1 MGGLELGD
9 AGFDVHAFAQGL
21 MEDSAFQEL
30 SRDPVLLRSLVQECM
45 ASEDTSRGYGDSGD
59 GGGGYGGSS
68 DGGSGDGGGEG
79 EEECEDAEYRREKA
93 RYEYARKLAVLV
105 AAEAGSVTGS
115 KRGGQ
120 QTDGDALRL
129 PVLSPRGRRGGAA
142 AQYAL

>member
-1 MGGLELGD
+1 MGGKFIELGD

-45 ASEDTSRGYGDSGD
+45 ASSDEDTSP
-59 GGGGYGGSS
+59 GYGG
-68 DGGSGDGGGEG
+68 DGGSGDGGGED
-79 EEECEDAEYRREKA
+79 EEECEGAAYRREKA

-105 AAEAGSVTGS
+105 AAEAGSVTSSVAGS

-120 QTDGDALRL
+120 HADGDALRL
-129 PVLSPRGRRGGAA
+129 PVLSPRGRGGGAA